1 MLTSKVVN
9 DTIQTIKDDKYTCH
23 NDNEISQSEYMS
35 MNNEI
40 ENRIMKNFT
49 TITEDNIN
57 EILVNDKWK
66 ELN

>member
-1 MLTSKVVN
+1 MIDES
-9 DTIQTIKDDKYTCH
+9 DIYTC